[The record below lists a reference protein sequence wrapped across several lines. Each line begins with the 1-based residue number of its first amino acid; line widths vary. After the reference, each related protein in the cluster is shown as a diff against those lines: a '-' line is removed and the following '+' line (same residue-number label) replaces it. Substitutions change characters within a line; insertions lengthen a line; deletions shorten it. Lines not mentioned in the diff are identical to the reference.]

1 MITIESKSNGDIKM
15 KNIHFPILVILLA
28 VLSIACSKSGNPVSI
43 ENPGTFPQSDLPE
56 ISTTDSSH
64 ADSPNLDTRGVFGA
78 WRVVVDP
85 IALTAEMVPAR
96 NAQAI
101 GLIVD
106 ADLSQFLLVSP
117 CADCMQ
123 ISRIYLDGYND
134 LAIDLK
140 MKHPFPSASAR
151 PDLHG
156 FDVRAIFIF
165 DQLFGETYSEIKV
178 MDPTGTENDALITN
192 PYRGLL
198 NADGYTSHY
207 DELVLDTRY
216 FIHGSD
222 KAGNLNPFLRFFE
235 SYSDITFDPAAPT
248 GWNVMPTGSSID
260 TRTAVFDGDEMLAQ
274 PFEMYI
280 VADVAYGQSAVLAN
294 RQNPQYYLP
303 AFNRTEPWRIEY
315 WIENNNLT
323 WSDPLSSADVMV
335 QVFDWQHS
343 ATVDTSYPNPAN
355 LGGIPESSKVA
366 QLVLSV
372 PALQN
377 APTIET
383 APQSGTGR
391 PGSPLL
397 YKMTVINENQYNG
410 NTYGLLAV
418 RDELYGQT
426 GRVPIPSSPKG
437 FPYETLDILDY
448 AYYQYIEIN
457 MPGIGMFFPFVY
469 SSTDHDL
476 YVQWD
481 DLLASESY
489 TGVSTTIHP
498 DFFMDLGHTKFQY
511 DWDYDYDGITFD
523 VDGSGAPSPELNF
536 SGGGRNDI
544 GLRIRT
550 NSDPPQE
557 YIYTL
562 PVWAEGIAYQEMTT
576 PATGL
581 DTTST
586 MKNHA
591 VAVTD
596 DHFYFVY
603 PNEVSGTRNIFLTI
617 LDNDGNATTHQVT
630 GTSDPSYMPSVAVI
644 DDGVND
650 GIYVA
655 FCEYNGAT
663 SFAYATYGNLDGTGF
678 TPGNTKRVS
687 ASIGVSELF
696 PMITNFNDELH
707 VYYNRVPVGLSRVYG
722 GTSTDFGLTWVD
734 NGWMVNNTSDQQGF
748 ATMATAY
755 STLYLVW
762 EDLINATDY
771 GSDLYIGQTTD
782 GVTFTNIRNISMYR
796 GLINETTPSMS
807 YKNGVL
813 AISYLVYFMG
823 DPHYTTNIMLYS
835 PYSNCFTNIP
845 FTIGLVGDSTHT
857 QPSIFAVS
865 AEEFQLAVG
874 VYDYTSMDL
883 TQYLYNLNL
892 GNSPGELYYDFV
904 YSENVGNLTS
914 LTQTFNALASR
925 QVSMNAVETLAVWR
939 TFTNNYLV
947 SPTFPSLLF
956 GDVEYMNF
964 VSEKVIL
971 TGP

>member
-1 MITIESKSNGDIKM
+1 M
-15 KNIHFPILVILLA
+15 KNIHFPIFLILLA
-28 VLSIACSKSGNPVSI
+28 VLSIACSNSGNPVSI
-43 ENPGTFPQSDLPE
+43 ENPGALPQPDLPE
-56 ISTTDSSH
+56 ISTTDSSST
-64 ADSPNLDTRGVFGA
+64 DGPSLDTRGVFGA

-85 IALTAEMVPAR
+85 VALTAEIVPAR

-134 LAIDLK
+134 LALDLK
-140 MKHPFPSASAR
+140 MKHPFPNASAR

-178 MDPTGTENDALITN
+178 MGTTGAENDALITN
-192 PYRGLL
+192 HYRGLL

-207 DELVLDTRY
+207 DQLVLDTRY

-235 SYSDITFDPAAPT
+235 SYSDITFDPASPT
-248 GWNVMPTGSSID
+248 GWNVMPTGSSME
-260 TRTAVFDGDEMLAQ
+260 TQTAIFDGDEMLAQ

-280 VADVAYGQSAVLAN
+280 VADVAYGQSAILAN

-303 AFNRTEPWRIEY
+303 AFSRTEPWRIEY

-343 ATVDTSYPNPAN
+343 ATVDASYPNPSN
-355 LGGIPESSKVA
+355 LSGIPESSKVA

-377 APTIET
+377 APTIKTVPE
-383 APQSGTGR
+383 SGTGR

-397 YKMTVINENQYNG
+397 YKMTVTNEKNHNG

-418 RDELYGQT
+418 RDELYGHT

-457 MPGIGMFFPFVY
+457 VPNIAMLAPYTY

-476 YVQWD
+476 FVQWD
-481 DLLASESY
+481 DLLATETY
-489 TGVSTTIHP
+489 TGLSTTIHP
-498 DFFMDLGHTKFQY
+498 DFFMDFGHTKFQY
-511 DWDYDYDGITFD
+511 DWDYNYDGITFD
-523 VDGSGAPSPELNF
+523 NDGSGAPSPEIIF
-536 SGGGRNDI
+536 TEGGRHDI
-544 GLRIRT
+544 GLRIQT
-550 NSDPPQE
+550 TSDPPRE
-557 YIYTL
+557 YMYTL
-562 PVWAEGIAYQEMTT
+562 PVWAEGIAYQEMIT
-576 PATGL
+576 PAAGL
-581 DTTST
+581 NTTSM

-603 PNEVSGTRNIFLTI
+603 PNEVAGTRNIFLTI
-617 LDNDGNATTHQVT
+617 VDIDGNATTHQVT
-630 GTSDPSYMPSVAVI
+630 GTADPSYMPSIVVI
-644 DDGVND
+644 EDGVNA
-650 GIYVA
+650 GIYIA
-655 FCEYNGAT
+655 FCEYNGVT

-687 ASIGVSELF
+687 VSINVNEFF
-696 PMITNFNDELH
+696 PMIAHFNEELH
-707 VYYNRVPVGLSRVYG
+707 VYYNRVPVGASRVYG
-722 GTSTDFGLTWVD
+722 GTSTDFGQTWND
-734 NGWMVNNTSDQQGF
+734 DGWMVNNTSDQQGF
-748 ATMATAY
+748 ATMATTY
-755 STLYLVW
+755 STLFLVW
-762 EDLINATDY
+762 EDLLNATDY
-771 GSDLYIGQTTD
+771 GSDLYFGQTTD
-782 GVTFTNIRNISMYR
+782 GVTFTNIKDISMYR
-796 GLINETTPSMS
+796 GLMNETTPSMS
-807 YKNGVL
+807 CNYGVL
-813 AISYLVYFMG
+813 AISYLAYLTG
-823 DPHYTTNIMLYS
+823 DPHYTTNIMLLR
-835 PYSNCFTNIP
+835 PYTNGNINIP
-845 FTIGLVGDSTHT
+845 FTTGLVGDSTHT
-857 QPSIFAVS
+857 QPSINVLS
-865 AEEFQLAVG
+865 AKEFQLAVG

-883 TQYLYNLNL
+883 TQYIYNLEL
-892 GNSPGELYYDFV
+892 GNSPGDLYYSTVF
-904 YSENVGNLTS
+904 SENVGNIGTI
-914 LTQTFNALASR
+914 TQTFNALASR
-925 QVSMNAVETLAVWR
+925 QVAMNAVETLAVWR
-939 TFTNNYLV
+939 TFTNNYLL
-947 SPTFPSLLF
+947 SPTVPFLQF
-956 GDVEYMNF
+956 GDVEYINF
-964 VSEKVIL
+964 ASEVAINV
-971 TGP
+971 GP